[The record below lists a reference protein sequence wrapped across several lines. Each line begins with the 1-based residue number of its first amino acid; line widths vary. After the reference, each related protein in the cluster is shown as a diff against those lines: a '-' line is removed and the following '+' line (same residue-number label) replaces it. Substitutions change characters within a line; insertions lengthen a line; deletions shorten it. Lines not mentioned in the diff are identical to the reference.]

1 MATCIPKN
9 QYRRIA
15 IVLLAALGLVS
26 MVAIPA
32 DAWARGS
39 HHESNHGEL
48 YKPGFWAQVVNV
60 IKVHIVRPA
69 AAIAGGASSG
79 ASCR

>member
-1 MATCIPKN
+1 MATRIPKN

-15 IVLLAALGLVS
+15 IALLALGLVS
-26 MVAIPA
+26 MAAIPA

-39 HHESNHGEL
+39 YHESNHGEL
-48 YKPGFWAQVVNV
+48 YKPGFWAQVMNA

-69 AAIAGGASSG
+69 AAIAGGAGSS

>member
-15 IVLLAALGLVS
+15 IVLLALGLVA

-32 DAWARGS
+32 DARARGS

>member
-1 MATCIPKN
+1 MA
-9 QYRRIA
+9 
-15 IVLLAALGLVS
+15 
-26 MVAIPA
+26 AIPA
-32 DAWARGS
+32 DAWARDS
-39 HHESNHGEL
+39 HHESNHGQL
-48 YKPGFWAQVVNV
+48 YKPGFRAQVVNV